1 MQVVRADDVVR
12 TVISHLKAR
21 SSSDPR
27 LDMEPLGHVSDQTVP
42 VGAVQ
47 IKVGEAA
54 GPWPR
59 PKVGIPVSVLVDNR
73 KVRAMTVWLAV
84 QMPAHAWVYGGAYS
98 AGQLTDQIRMH
109 EADVDLACCAGM
121 PVRSPDE
128 LRGKRLRK
136 SVRSGQPLMASDL
149 EPVPDV
155 QARSSVEIEVVQGQ
169 IQLAAM
175 GRALRD
181 GKVGEFVEVVVDG
194 ARTAVR
200 ARVIAK
206 QKVAIHE

>member
-12 TVISHLKAR
+12 TAISHLKAR
-21 SSSDPR
+21 PSSDPR
-27 LDMEPLGHVSDQTVP
+27 LKMQPLGHVSDQSVP
-42 VGAVQ
+42 TGAVRVE
-47 IKVGEAA
+47 VGEVV

-59 PKVGIPVSVLVDNR
+59 PKVGVPVSVLVDNR
-73 KVRAMTVWLAV
+73 KVRAMTVWLGV
-84 QMPAHAWVYGGAYS
+84 QMPARAWVYDRAYA
-98 AGQLTDQIRMH
+98 AGQPTDQVRMH

-121 PVRSPDE
+121 PVSSPDE
-128 LRGKRLRK
+128 LRGKRLRR
-136 SVRSGQPLMASDL
+136 SVRSGQPLMSSDL
-149 EPVPDV
+149 ELIPDV

-169 IQLAAM
+169 IQLAAV

-194 ARTAVR
+194 GRSAVR